1 MFHPSYFLNM
11 IGSNERDD
19 TGIYVRC
26 RSDFKESGGVF
37 SGFRSLTDA
46 ERAEQQANRFSAAV
60 LMPRSAVKIL
70 LAGRPYNH
78 TEGWICSA
86 MEQISDTFNVSKA
99 AAFYRL
105 KGLEMI
111 GEYEKMPF

>member
-1 MFHPSYFLNM
+1 MS
-11 IGSNERDD
+11 GRD
-19 TGIYVRC
+19 
-26 RSDFKESGGVF
+26 F
-37 SGFRSLTDA
+37 SGFRCLTDA

-70 LAGRPYNH
+70 LAGSPYNR
-78 TEGWICSA
+78 TEGWIVSA
-86 MEQISDTFNVSKA
+86 MEQISDTFNVSKE

-111 GEYEKMPF
+111 EEHAKMPFKKICGGIPLYIFYPKC